1 MSVKLKK
8 FKEAKKAIETLKK
21 FFLSDTVAPEMERHL
36 KELEECLKEIPVD
49 KDDSSSNSNAFI
61 LEEKLQKNFE
71 IVAFSDG
78 ACRGNPG
85 PGAWGAL
92 VLSQKNEVLFEG
104 SGVEVST
111 TNNRMELSGAI
122 ECLKFL
128 TDESDKKIS
137 LVSDSK
143 YVVDGITSWVAGWKR
158 RGWKKADNK
167 APENLDLWQELDE
180 LVSDFSQLKF
190 QWVKGHSGY
199 PQNEYV
205 DELANK
211 ALDEAGF

>member
-1 MSVKLKK
+1 MGVKLKK
-8 FKEAKKAIETLKK
+8 YKEAEKALKVLKSFFKDDTTSVKKA
-21 FFLSDTVAPEMERHL
+21 
-36 KELEECLKEIPVD
+36 LKEIENSLKKIEVD
-49 KDDSSSNSNAFI
+49 KEEPGSSNAFI
-61 LEEKLQKNFE
+61 LEKKLQENFE

-85 PGAWGAL
+85 PGAWGSL
-92 VLSQKNEVLFEG
+92 ILSAKNEVMYEG
-104 SGVEVST
+104 SGVELGT
-111 TNNRMELSGAI
+111 TNNRMELMGAI
-122 ECLKFL
+122 DCLRNLKN
-128 TDESDKKIS
+128 ESSKKIA

-143 YVVDGITSWVAGWKR
+143 YVVDGITTWVHGWKK

-180 LVSDFSQLKF
+180 LVGSFQKLKF

-205 DELANK
+205 DELANL
-211 ALDEAGF
+211 ALDDAGF